1 MRLINL
7 SKRFGKKLVLSNL
20 NLTLHPNRIYCLL
33 GRNGAGKTTLL
44 KILGGHLS
52 PSEGRIMRAN
62 NQMVYYIPDDPVFL
76 EYLSGTENIKL
87 IGSLTKVRNYH
98 NLFHQ
103 FKDELSLSY
112 LDSELVMNYSRGMRE
127 LLSLSMGL
135 YINPNVLL
143 LDEPVTSL
151 DLINARLVKSYLK
164 KYVMNNNIMVF
175 STHIIP
181 LAYQIS
187 DELLIITNDKDI
199 IKIENRFRSVNEM
212 EKTVLNHIFN
222 SL

>member
-199 IKIENRFRSVNEM
+199 IKVENRFRSVNDM
-212 EKTVLNHIFN
+212 EKTVLNYIFK

>member
-199 IKIENRFRSVNEM
+199 IKVENRFRSVNEM